1 MLNNFSIIFNYNKSL
16 LLEEYFIIFTLF
28 LVSVVL
34 SSLLLMLSYL
44 LSNQNPDTEKLS
56 TYECGF
62 EPYEDSRNKFDIKF
76 YIIAILFIVFDI
88 EAIFIF
94 PWSIVLSNLDIIGYW
109 SMIDFIFELGIGFI
123 YVWFM
128 GSLEW
133 E

>member
-34 SSLLLMLSYL
+34 SSLLLILSYL

>member
-16 LLEEYFIIFTLF
+16 LLEEYFIIFTLL

-34 SSLLLMLSYL
+34 SSLLLILSYL